1 MEYIAQVRGTM
12 TSYAE
17 GEKIVD
23 STHPFGK
30 LEMYDVEANSLKQLV
45 QKLADHFGTDVKQ
58 FLAGYSDD
66 DEKYSLTSTGTY
78 LVNEYNGNGSH
89 RAKVHHAIKITC
101 DGEPVYLDKNPELY
115 ED

>member
-1 MEYIAQVRGTM
+1 MYKAQVFGTR

-17 GEKIVD
+17 GEKID

-30 LEMYDVEANSLKQLV
+30 LEMYDVEADSLKQLV

-58 FLAGYSDD
+58 FLSGYSDD
-66 DEKYSLTSTGTY
+66 NEKDSITSTGSY
-78 LVNEYNGNGSH
+78 VVNEYNDNGSH
-89 RAKVHHAIKITC
+89 RAEVHHTIKITC
-101 DGEPVYLDKNPELY
+101 DGEPVYLSEHPELF

>member
-1 MEYIAQVRGTM
+1 MLYEANVFGTM

-17 GEKIVD
+17 GEKID

-78 LVNEYNGNGSH
+78 VVNESNGSIVNY
-89 RAKVHHAIKITC
+89 AMKITC

>member
-17 GEKIVD
+17 GEKID

-66 DEKYSLTSTGTY
+66 DENIHLHQQGHTWFMSIMATGHIVRRY
-78 LVNEYNGNGSH
+78 IM
-89 RAKVHHAIKITC
+89 R
-101 DGEPVYLDKNPELY
+101 
-115 ED
+115 

>member
-17 GEKIVD
+17 GEKID

-30 LEMYDVEANSLKQLV
+30 LEMYDVEANSLKQMV

-78 LVNEYNGNGSH
+78 LVHEYNGNGSH
-89 RAKVHHAIKITC
+89 RAEVHHAIKITC
-101 DGEPVYLDKNPELY
+101 DGEPVYLKKDKG
-115 ED
+115 